1 LIKSDLEKLSECK
14 RKLNIVI
21 PKETVNKDY
30 QSTVR
35 KYRSY
40 AILPGFRKGKAPIS
54 MVENIYKEQ
63 IKAGYLEEYIPKYYR
78 QALLE
83 LEKKKIFQIN
93 QSSLEDFDW
102 NPGEDLKVGFKF
114 EVKPDVEL
122 KKYKDFEINFKP
134 EKVTKGMI
142 ENELERLQ
150 QTYAKIIDK
159 ESSAEANDLIYYQ
172 VEKYD
177 DKKVSKQEEISY
189 KLGTKNF
196 GEKFDKDLTGA
207 KSGDVIDTTIELSP
221 SSSFV
226 PKIPDLSGEGLR
238 RTGKP
243 EEKPT
248 EIKVSFKVNSIKKID
263 LPALDDEFAKDV
275 GNYQSLKELKAEI
288 KKGLAGQVKIRNE
301 NKKRSLILQRIIE
314 ENPFELPES
323 IVNDYVS
330 KMVNQSDNRNHPPAL
345 TRRHHLNEAGRQE
358 NIEKIKK
365 VYKKYAENEFRVYY
379 VLEKLREL
387 EKIEVNDDEID
398 NEIKKAANSMNMDI
412 EQYKKLYK
420 KQIDR
425 DTIKIDLVNEKI
437 LKNIENTV
445 RFV

>member
-1 LIKSDLEKLSECK
+1 MIKSNLEKLSECK

-21 PKETVNKDY
+21 SKETANKDY

-54 MVENIYKEQ
+54 MIESIYKQQ

-83 LEKKKIFQIN
+83 LEKEKIFPIN
-93 QSSLEDFDW
+93 QGALENFDW
-102 NPGEDLKVGFKF
+102 SPGEDLKIDFKF

-122 KKYKDFEINFKP
+122 KKYRDFEIPFKP
-134 EKVTKGMI
+134 EKVTKMMI
-142 ENELERLQ
+142 ENELKRLQ

-159 ESSAEANDLIYYQ
+159 ESSAEVNDLIYYQ

-189 KLGTKNF
+189 RLGTKNF

-207 KSGDVIDTTIELSP
+207 KLGDVIDTTIELSP
-221 SSSFV
+221 TSSFV
-226 PKIPDLSGEGLR
+226 PKTPDLSGVGLR

-243 EEKPT
+243 EEKLT
-248 EIKVSFKVNSIKKID
+248 EIKVSLKINSIKKIE

-275 GNYQSLKELKAEI
+275 GDYKSLKDLKAEI
-288 KKGLAGQVKIRNE
+288 KKGFDEQVKIRNE
-301 NKKRSLILQRIIE
+301 NKKSSLILQRIIE
-314 ENPFELPES
+314 VNPFELPES

-330 KMVNQSDNRNHPPAL
+330 KMVNQSENRNHPQ
-345 TRRHHLNEAGRQE
+345 AGGQE
-358 NIEKIKK
+358 NIKKMEK
-365 VYKKYAENEFRVYY
+365 VYRKYAENEFRVYY

-387 EKIEVNDDEID
+387 EKVEVNDDEIE

-420 KQIDR
+420 KQINKDA
-425 DTIKIDLVNEKI
+425 IKMNLINEKI

>member
-1 LIKSDLEKLSECK
+1 MKGDFLIKSDLEKLSECK

-40 AILPGFRKGKAPIS
+40 ATLPGFRKGKAPIS
-54 MVENIYKEQ
+54 MIESIYKEQ
-63 IKAGYLEEYIPKYYR
+63 IKASYLEEYIPKYYR

-83 LEKKKIFQIN
+83 LEKKKVFPIN

-114 EVKPDVEL
+114 EVKPDIEL

-134 EKVTKGMI
+134 EKVTKKMI
-142 ENELERLQ
+142 ENELKRLQ

-159 ESSAEANDLIYYQ
+159 KSSAEPNDLIYYQ

-196 GEKFDKDLTGA
+196 GEKFDKDLTSA

-221 SSSFV
+221 
-226 PKIPDLSGEGLR
+226 L
-238 RTGKP
+238 KP
-243 EEKPT
+243 EEKST
-248 EIKVSFKVNSIKKID
+248 KIKVSLKVNSIKKIE

-275 GNYQSLKELKAEI
+275 GDYKSLKDLKAEI
-288 KKGLAGQVKIRNE
+288 KKGLGEQVKIRNE
-301 NKKRSLILQRIIE
+301 NEKRSLILQKIIE

-330 KMVNQSDNRNHPPAL
+330 KMVNQSENRNHPPAD
-345 TRRHHLNEAGRQE
+345 GQE

-398 NEIKKAANSMNMDI
+398 NEIKKVANSMNMDI

-425 DTIKIDLVNEKI
+425 DAIKIDLINEKI
-437 LKNIENTV
+437 LKNIEKTV
-445 RFV
+445 KFV

>member
-21 PKETVNKDY
+21 SKETANKDY

-35 KYRSY
+35 KYRGY
-40 AILPGFRKGKAPIS
+40 ATLPGFRKGKAPIS

-63 IKAGYLEEYIPKYYR
+63 IKSGYLEEYIPKYYR
-78 QALLE
+78 HALLE
-83 LEKKKIFQIN
+83 LEKKKIFPIN

-114 EVKPDVEL
+114 EVKPDIEL
-122 KKYKDFEINFKP
+122 KKYRDFEIPFKS
-134 EKVTKGMI
+134 EKVTKDMI
-142 ENELERLQ
+142 ENELKRLQ

-159 ESSAEANDLIYYQ
+159 GSKAEVNDLIYYR
-172 VEKYD
+172 VEKYG

-189 KLGTKNF
+189 KVGTKNF

-207 KSGDVIDTTIELSP
+207 QTGDVINTTIELSP
-221 SSSFV
+221 S
-226 PKIPDLSGEGLR
+226 
-238 RTGKP
+238 KP

-248 EIKVSFKVNSIKKID
+248 EIKVSLKINTIKKIE

-275 GNYQSLKELKAEI
+275 GDYKSLKDLKMEI
-288 KKGLAGQVKIRNE
+288 EKGLATQIKIRNE
-301 NKKRSLILQRIIE
+301 NEKRSLILQKIIE

-330 KMVNQSDNRNHPPAL
+330 KMVNQSENRNHPPV
-345 TRRHHLNEAGRQE
+345 GGQE
-358 NIEKIKK
+358 NIEEIKK

-425 DTIKIDLVNEKI
+425 DAIKIDLINEKI

-445 RFV
+445 KFV

>member
-1 LIKSDLEKLSECK
+1 MIKSDLEKLSECK

-40 AILPGFRKGKAPIS
+40 ATLPGFRKGKAPIS
-54 MVENIYKEQ
+54 MIESIYKEQ
-63 IKAGYLEEYIPKYYR
+63 IKASYLEEYIPKYYR

-83 LEKKKIFQIN
+83 LEKKKVFPIN

-102 NPGEDLKVGFKF
+102 NPGEDLEVGFKF
-114 EVKPDVEL
+114 EVKPDIEL

-134 EKVTKGMI
+134 EKVTKKMI
-142 ENELERLQ
+142 ENELKRLQ

-159 ESSAEANDLIYYQ
+159 KSSAEPNDLIYYQ

-196 GEKFDKDLTGA
+196 GEKFDKDLTSA

-221 SSSFV
+221 
-226 PKIPDLSGEGLR
+226 L
-238 RTGKP
+238 KP
-243 EEKPT
+243 EEKST
-248 EIKVSFKVNSIKKID
+248 KIKVSLKVNSIKKIE

-275 GNYQSLKELKAEI
+275 GDYKSLKDLKAEI
-288 KKGLAGQVKIRNE
+288 KKGLGEQVKIRNE
-301 NKKRSLILQRIIE
+301 NEKRSLILQKIIE

-330 KMVNQSDNRNHPPAL
+330 KMVNQSENRNHPPAD
-345 TRRHHLNEAGRQE
+345 GQE

-387 EKIEVNDDEID
+387 EKIEVNDNEID
-398 NEIKKAANSMNMDI
+398 NEIKKVANSMNMDI

-425 DTIKIDLVNEKI
+425 DAIKIDLINEKI
-437 LKNIENTV
+437 LKNIEKTV
-445 RFV
+445 KFV

>member
-1 LIKSDLEKLSECK
+1 MKLDFEKLSECK

-21 PKETVNKDY
+21 SKENANKDY

-54 MVENIYKEQ
+54 MIESIYKEQ

-83 LEKKKIFQIN
+83 LEKKKIFPLN
-93 QSSLEDFDW
+93 QSSLENLDW
-102 NPGEDLKVGFKF
+102 SPGEDLKMDFKF

-122 KKYKDFEINFKP
+122 KKYRDFEIPFKP

-142 ENELERLQ
+142 ENELKRLQ

-159 ESSAEANDLIYYQ
+159 ESSAKSNDLIYYQ

-221 SSSFV
+221 
-226 PKIPDLSGEGLR
+226 L
-238 RTGKP
+238 KP

-248 EIKVSFKVNSIKKID
+248 EIKVSLKVNSIKKIE

-301 NKKRSLILQRIIE
+301 NEKRSLILKKIIE

-330 KMVNQSDNRNHPPAL
+330 KMVNQSENRNHPPAP
-345 TRRHHLNEAGRQE
+345 TCSRPVGINGTGGQK

-365 VYKKYAENEFRVYY
+365 VYKKYAENEFHVYY

-420 KQIDR
+420 KQINW
-425 DTIKIDLVNEKI
+425 DTIKVDLINEKI

-445 RFV
+445 KFV

>member
-1 LIKSDLEKLSECK
+1 MIES
-14 RKLNIVI
+14 
-21 PKETVNKDY
+21 
-30 QSTVR
+30 
-35 KYRSY
+35 
-40 AILPGFRKGKAPIS
+40 
-54 MVENIYKEQ
+54 IYKEQ
-63 IKAGYLEEYIPKYYR
+63 IKASYLEEYIPKYYR

-83 LEKKKIFQIN
+83 LEKKKVFPIN
-93 QSSLEDFDW
+93 QSTLEDFDW
-102 NPGEDLKVGFKF
+102 NPGEDLEVGFKF
-114 EVKPDVEL
+114 EVKPDIEL

-134 EKVTKGMI
+134 EKVTKKMI
-142 ENELERLQ
+142 ENELKRLQ

-159 ESSAEANDLIYYQ
+159 KSSAEPNDLIYYQ

-196 GEKFDKDLTGA
+196 GEKFDKDLTSA
-207 KSGDVIDTTIELSP
+207 KSGDVIDTTIEFSP
-221 SSSFV
+221 
-226 PKIPDLSGEGLR
+226 L
-238 RTGKP
+238 KP
-243 EEKPT
+243 EEKST
-248 EIKVSFKVNSIKKID
+248 KIKVSLKVNSIKKIE

-275 GNYQSLKELKAEI
+275 GDYKSLKDLKAEI
-288 KKGLAGQVKIRNE
+288 KKGLGEQVKIRNE
-301 NKKRSLILQRIIE
+301 NEKRSLILQKIIE

-330 KMVNQSDNRNHPPAL
+330 KMVNQSENRNHPQSD
-345 TRRHHLNEAGRQE
+345 GQE

-398 NEIKKAANSMNMDI
+398 NEIKKVANSMNMDI

-425 DTIKIDLVNEKI
+425 DTIKIDLINEKI
-437 LKNIENTV
+437 LKNIEKTV
-445 RFV
+445 KFV

>member
-1 LIKSDLEKLSECK
+1 MIKSDLEKLSECK

-40 AILPGFRKGKAPIS
+40 ATLPGFRKGKAPIS
-54 MVENIYKEQ
+54 MIESIYKEQ
-63 IKAGYLEEYIPKYYR
+63 IKASYLEEYIPKYYR

-83 LEKKKIFQIN
+83 LEKKKVFPIN

-114 EVKPDVEL
+114 EVKPDIEL

-134 EKVTKGMI
+134 EKVTKKMI
-142 ENELERLQ
+142 ENELKRLQ

-159 ESSAEANDLIYYQ
+159 KSSAEPNDLIYYQ

-196 GEKFDKDLTGA
+196 GEKFDKDLTSA

-221 SSSFV
+221 
-226 PKIPDLSGEGLR
+226 L
-238 RTGKP
+238 KP
-243 EEKPT
+243 EEKST
-248 EIKVSFKVNSIKKID
+248 KIKVSLKVNSIKKIE

-275 GNYQSLKELKAEI
+275 GDYKSLKDLKAEI
-288 KKGLAGQVKIRNE
+288 KKGLGEQVKIRNE
-301 NKKRSLILQRIIE
+301 NEKRSLILQKIIE

-330 KMVNQSDNRNHPPAL
+330 KMVNQSENRNHPPAD
-345 TRRHHLNEAGRQE
+345 GQE

-387 EKIEVNDDEID
+387 EKIEVNDNEID
-398 NEIKKAANSMNMDI
+398 NEIKKVANSMNMDI

-425 DTIKIDLVNEKI
+425 DAIKIDLINEKI
-437 LKNIENTV
+437 LKNIEKTV
-445 RFV
+445 KFV

>member
-1 LIKSDLEKLSECK
+1 MIKSDLENLSECK

-21 PKETVNKDY
+21 PKEIADKDY

-54 MVENIYKEQ
+54 MIESIYKEQ
-63 IKAGYLEEYIPKYYR
+63 LKAGYLEEYIPKYYR

-83 LEKKKIFQIN
+83 LEKKKIFPIN
-93 QSSLEDFDW
+93 QSSLEDLDW
-102 NPGEDLKVGFKF
+102 SPGEDLKMDFKF
-114 EVKPDVEL
+114 EVKPDIEL
-122 KKYKDFEINFKP
+122 KKYRDFEINFKP

-142 ENELERLQ
+142 ENELKRLQ

-159 ESSAEANDLIYYQ
+159 ESSAKANDLIYYQ

-189 KLGTKNF
+189 KVGTKNF

-207 KSGDVIDTTIELSP
+207 KSGDVIDTIIELSP
-221 SSSFV
+221 S
-226 PKIPDLSGEGLR
+226 
-238 RTGKP
+238 KP
-243 EEKPT
+243 EEKPI
-248 EIKVSFKVNSIKKID
+248 EIKVSLKVNSIKKIE

-301 NKKRSLILQRIIE
+301 NEKRSLILQKIIE

-330 KMVNQSDNRNHPPAL
+330 KMVNQSENRNHPQ
-345 TRRHHLNEAGRQE
+345 AGGQE

-365 VYKKYAENEFRVYY
+365 VYKKYAENEFHVYY

-425 DTIKIDLVNEKI
+425 DTIKIDLINEKI

-445 RFV
+445 KFV

>member
-1 LIKSDLEKLSECK
+1 MKGDFLIKSDLEKLSECK

-40 AILPGFRKGKAPIS
+40 ATLPGFRKGKAPIS
-54 MVENIYKEQ
+54 MIESIYKEQ
-63 IKAGYLEEYIPKYYR
+63 IKASYLEEYIPKYYR

-83 LEKKKIFQIN
+83 LEKKKVFPIN
-93 QSSLEDFDW
+93 QSTLEDFDW
-102 NPGEDLKVGFKF
+102 NPGEDLEVGFKF
-114 EVKPDVEL
+114 EVKPDIEL

-134 EKVTKGMI
+134 EKVTKKMI
-142 ENELERLQ
+142 ENELKRLQ

-159 ESSAEANDLIYYQ
+159 KSSAEPNDLIYYQ

-196 GEKFDKDLTGA
+196 GEKFDKDLTSA
-207 KSGDVIDTTIELSP
+207 KSGDVIDTTIEFSP
-221 SSSFV
+221 
-226 PKIPDLSGEGLR
+226 L
-238 RTGKP
+238 KP
-243 EEKPT
+243 EEKST
-248 EIKVSFKVNSIKKID
+248 KIKVSLKVNSIKKIE

-275 GNYQSLKELKAEI
+275 GDYKSLKDLKAEI
-288 KKGLAGQVKIRNE
+288 KKGLGEQVKIRNE
-301 NKKRSLILQRIIE
+301 NEKRSLILQKIIE

-330 KMVNQSDNRNHPPAL
+330 KMVNQSENRNHPQSD
-345 TRRHHLNEAGRQE
+345 GQE

-398 NEIKKAANSMNMDI
+398 NEIKKVANSMNMDI

-425 DTIKIDLVNEKI
+425 DTIKIDLINEKI
-437 LKNIENTV
+437 LKNIEKTV
-445 RFV
+445 KFV